1 MRSNAQIAQPVSYTQ
16 AQHLIPKAILYT
28 MADLA
33 FMALGTFLSI
43 YFAWPIMTLLPA
55 LLLTFLLV
63 GILYI
68 TESAALDKPTDEN
81 LGFLRMTGFAL
92 FVWLGYTVSPF
103 IAHFI
108 FFIPNG
114 PLLLAMAGGVTL
126 LLSLSVALFA
136 HIEIG
141 YGNADK
147 YMMMRP
153 LLGNFILAI
162 ILIGLLNSFFQMPLL
177 LLIQGVGGVFL
188 FSLYLL
194 GDIVNYIEST
204 KSCIFSSENVKE
216 VLCIASGVSIA
227 LDIANIFVSVLKIID
242 ACSEEGNKGSIGSDL
257 YNIGRALIGPIIALG
272 AILGVNYLFSS
283 ERENKNKVDI
293 PTAIPA
299 NGLTGIQEV
308 RASYRDGSSNNSE
321 LLVAEDVSYYEF
333 E

>member
-1 MRSNAQIAQPVSYTQ
+1 MHSNAQIAQPVSYTQ
-16 AQHLIPKAILYT
+16 AQQLIPKAMLYT
-28 MADLA
+28 MANLA

-55 LLLTFLLV
+55 LVPTLLLV

-68 TESAALDKPTDEN
+68 NMSAALGKPTDEN
-81 LGFLRMTGFAL
+81 LSSLRMTGFAL

-114 PLLLAMAGGVTL
+114 PLLLAMAGVTTL

-141 YGNADK
+141 HGNADK

-177 LLIQGVGGVFL
+177 LLIQGVGGAFL

-194 GDIVNYIEST
+194 GDIVQHIKMSELVSDARENFKDII
-204 KSCIFSSENVKE
+204 CI
-216 VLCIASGVSIA
+216 ISGVSIA
-227 LDIANIFVSVLKIID
+227 LDIANIFISVLKIMA
-242 ACSEEGNKGSIGSDL
+242 ACSAKENKGSIGSDL
-257 YNIGRALIGPIIALG
+257 YKIGRALIGPIIALG
-272 AILGVNYLFSS
+272 AILGINYLFSS
-283 ERENKNKVDI
+283 AKESNKGDTPPVTPVNSNGLENQQPVATGYRGAGNNNS
-293 PTAIPA
+293 AIPVA
-299 NGLTGIQEV
+299 TAV
-308 RASYRDGSSNNSE
+308 NN
-321 LLVAEDVSYYEF
+321 L
-333 E
+333 